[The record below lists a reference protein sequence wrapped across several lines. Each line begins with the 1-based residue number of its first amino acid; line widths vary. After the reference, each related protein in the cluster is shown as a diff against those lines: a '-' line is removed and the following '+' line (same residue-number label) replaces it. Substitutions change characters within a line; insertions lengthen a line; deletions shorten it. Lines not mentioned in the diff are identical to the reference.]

1 MADPAELTELSATEL
16 RAALGAREISAVEAV
31 SAHLE
36 RIDRG
41 AAVNAMITVDAAGA
55 LRRAAQLDADGPDPR
70 LPLFGLP
77 VGIKDTHDTG
87 GIRTTYGSI
96 RHAEH
101 VPERDALHVRRMRDA
116 GAIVIGKTNV
126 PEYAAGSHS
135 VNRVFGATRN
145 PYALDRSAG
154 GSSGGAAAALA
165 ARQVALAD
173 GSDMGGSLRNPASF
187 CNVVG
192 LRPSPG
198 VVPEAE
204 ASNLLTPLTTAGPMG
219 RTVGDVAL
227 LLSVLGAPDAR
238 TPVAAPAL
246 GPVSAVADLRGLRVA
261 WAPSLGGHAPIAADV
276 DEVLSSAAAVL
287 AEHGAH
293 VETACPDLSGAADA
307 FLTLR
312 AAEFEIAW
320 GAELDAHPDDFNER
334 LTWNIRQ
341 GRSLM
346 GRDIMR
352 AQERQTALMR
362 GAARFFEQFDVL
374 LAPAA
379 TVAPFPVEW
388 DYPRTVEGEPQAHY
402 LDWMRAATTITMLGA
417 PALSVPAGFT
427 RDGLPV
433 GLQMVGPFGSD
444 HRLLGIAQAYE
455 ALTGFARLSPELP
468 AESRHWSNEAR

>member
-1 MADPAELTELSATEL
+1 MADPAELSATEL
-16 RAALGAREISAVEAV
+16 RAALGARDISAVEAV
-31 SAHLE
+31 TAYLA
-36 RIDRG
+36 RIERG
-41 AAVNAMITVDAAGA
+41 AAVNAMVTVDAAAA
-55 LRRAAQLDADGPDPR
+55 LRRAAQLDAEGPDPS

-77 VGIKDTHDTG
+77 VGIKDTHDTAG
-87 GIRTTYGSI
+87 MRTTYGSI

-101 VPERDALHVRRMRDA
+101 VPQHDALHVRRMREA

-204 ASNLLTPLTTAGPMG
+204 STNLLTPLTTAGPMG
-219 RTVGDVAL
+219 RTVDDVAL
-227 LLSVLGAPDAR
+227 LLSVIGIPDAR
-238 TPVAAPAL
+238 TPIAAPSL
-246 GPVSAVADLRGLRVA
+246 GAAGEPRDLRGLRVA
-261 WAPSLGGHAPIAADV
+261 WAPTLGGNAPLSADV
-276 DEVLSSAAAVL
+276 AEVLERAVALL
-287 AEHGAH
+287 AEAGAS

-312 AAEFEIAW
+312 AAEFEMTW
-320 GAELDAHPDDFNER
+320 GDALDADPEDFNER
-334 LTWNIRQ
+334 LTWNITQ
-341 GRSLM
+341 GRSLT
-346 GRDIMR
+346 GRDIMS

-362 GAARFFEQFDVL
+362 GAARFFENFDVL
-374 LAPAA
+374 LAPAV
-379 TVAPFPVEW
+379 TVAPFPVDW
-388 DYPRTVEGEPQAHY
+388 DYPRTIAGEAQAHY
-402 LDWMRAATTITMLGA
+402 LDWMRAATTITMLGV

-427 RDGLPV
+427 RESLPV

-444 HRLLGIAQAYE
+444 HRLLGIARAYE
-455 ALTGFARLSPELP
+455 ALTGFARHSPELP
-468 AESRHWSNEAR
+468 TASHHWSNEAR

>member
-31 SAHLE
+31 TAHLDRIE
-36 RIDRG
+36 RG
-41 AAVNAMITVDAAGA
+41 SAVNAMVTVDADGA
-55 LRRAAQLDADGPDPR
+55 LRRAARLDAEGPDPR
-70 LPLFGLP
+70 LPLFGIP
-77 VGIKDTHDTG
+77 VGVKDTHDTAG
-87 GIRTTYGSI
+87 LRTTYGSI

-101 VPERDALHVRRMRDA
+101 VPERDAAHVRRMRDA
-116 GAIVIGKTNV
+116 GAIVLGKTNV

-145 PYALDRSAG
+145 PYALGRSAG

-204 ASNLLTPLTTAGPMG
+204 ATNLLTPLTTAGPMG
-219 RTVGDVAL
+219 RTVDDVAL
-227 LLSVLGAPDAR
+227 LLSVIGMPDPG

-246 GPVSAVADLRGLRVA
+246 GAATAVADLRGLRVA
-261 WAPSLGGHAPIAADV
+261 WAPTLGRQAPLAADV
-276 DEVLSSAAAVL
+276 AAVL
-287 AEHGAH
+287 EEAVSRFAEQGAS
-293 VETACPDLSGAADA
+293 VEIACPDLAGAADA

-320 GAELDAHPDDFNER
+320 GDQLDAHPDDFNDH
-334 LTWNIRQ
+334 LTWNIEQ
-341 GRSLM
+341 GRTLT
-346 GRDIMR
+346 GRDVMR
-352 AQERQTALMR
+352 AQERQTTLMR
-362 GAARFFEQFDVL
+362 EAARFFERFDVL

-388 DYPRTVEGEPQAHY
+388 DYPRTVAGEAQAHY
-402 LDWMRAATTITMLGA
+402 LDWMRAATTITMLGT

-427 RDGLPV
+427 AEALPV

-444 HRLLGIAQAYE
+444 LRLLGIAKAFE
-455 ALTGFARLSPELP
+455 TLTGFARRTPHLP